1 MQDILIPLIA
11 VAIAELGD
19 KSQLLI
25 LLLASRVKKR
35 LRLLFG
41 IVLAFFIVDGVAI
54 LAGSWIT
61 TVIPISMF
69 KIISGIIFI
78 IIGILLLIKKEPKD
92 ELKIYSKNSF
102 LSGFLLIFLAEWGD
116 KTQIASA
123 LFAAQYNALMV
134 LIGVMLALTFLSI
147 LTIYFGKLISNK
159 INKKVITK
167 IAGVVFIGMG
177 ILSVLF

>member
-35 LRLLFG
+35 SQLLFG
-41 IVLAFFIVDGVAI
+41 VVLAFFIVDGVAI

-61 TVIPISMF
+61 TIIPINMF
-69 KIISGIIFI
+69 KIISGIIFV
-78 IIGILLLIKKEPKD
+78 IIGILLLIKKESKD
-92 ELKIYSKNSF
+92 EPKLYSKNSF

-116 KTQIASA
+116 KTQFASA

-134 LIGVMLALTFLSI
+134 LIGVMFALTFLSI
-147 LTIYFGKLISNK
+147 LAIYFGKLISNK
-159 INKKVITK
+159 INKKLITK
-167 IAGVVFIGMG
+167 IAGVVFIGTGMLS
-177 ILSVLF
+177 ILF